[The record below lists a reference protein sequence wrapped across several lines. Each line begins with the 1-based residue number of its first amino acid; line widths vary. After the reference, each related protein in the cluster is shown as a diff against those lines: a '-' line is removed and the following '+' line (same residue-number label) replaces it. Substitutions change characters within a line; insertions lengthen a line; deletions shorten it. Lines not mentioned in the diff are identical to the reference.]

1 MLLLLPV
8 SAFTACVPHCAGIA
22 AVGGGSGENLC
33 SGACVSG
40 MVRSS
45 EPDSLHSSD
54 SPLNTHPLCAL
65 NKRLSWRERSGREN
79 MCFYHKISALV
90 FEGRLQ
96 REEGAVLCSCRDV
109 AGWEPEQWAG
119 C

>member
-1 MLLLLPV
+1 
-8 SAFTACVPHCAGIA
+8 
-22 AVGGGSGENLC
+22 
-33 SGACVSG
+33 
-40 MVRSS
+40 
-45 EPDSLHSSD
+45 
-54 SPLNTHPLCAL
+54 
-65 NKRLSWRERSGREN
+65 